1 MNIVVC
7 HISVRLVIN
16 RYKYLHLFLPIL
28 QAQLEAKE
36 EQFDSENREL
46 TEQIKKLSDFSD
58 ELNTLVNTLHTESRG
73 WKERKKLFKM
83 KCRL

>member
-1 MNIVVC
+1 MCRYRHCHMNIVVC

-46 TEQIKKLSDFSD
+46 TEQIKKL
-58 ELNTLVNTLHTESRG
+58 
-73 WKERKKLFKM
+73 K
-83 KCRL
+83 